1 MAYTQAQNKATQKY
15 INKAY
20 DQFVVRVPKGD
31 RDKYSKQAAEKGLSL
46 NAYIIQLLNN
56 DR

>member
-1 MAYTQAQNKATQKY
+1 MSYTEASNKATQRY
-15 INKAY
+15 IKKAY

-31 RDKYSKQAAEKGLSL
+31 RDKYSKQAAKKGLSL